1 MITYAQLKSIAEKNN
16 CKVEINPVYAKP
28 FDGLVYEDGKM
39 VWKEIRTH
47 LGFEIGVRN
56 LYGRKG
62 RSEWQWFWFS
72 TMTCPETLEDDTELY
87 FERRYSQVT
96 GKCHKC
102 FWERMNVH
110 TYIREHA

>member
-16 CKVEINPVYAKP
+16 CKVEVLPVYSKP
-28 FDGLVYEDGKM
+28 VEYYAFEDGKLTI
-39 VWKEIRTH
+39 KEHRTH

-72 TMTCPETLEDDTELY
+72 TFGCPETLEDDTELL
-87 FERRYSQVT
+87 FSHRYSQLT
-96 GKCHKC
+96 GKYHKGV
-102 FWERMNVH
+102 WERINVH
-110 TYIREHA
+110 CYVSNDK